1 MAFVAEWP
9 SGLGKGLQS
18 PVHGFDSRLRLFD
31 SSRLNGLSDAV
42 GYLLVT
48 RSDQRRNF
56 LERTSSAAVKGNPAG
71 ICRGM
76 VKIRRWVIGQRKKV
90 VWSEPKLPPYV
101 KINPDSP
108 PGAGEGLQPGDMS
121 MGAMAEEFLTADEGE
136 EETPPLED
144 APPV

>member
-1 MAFVAEWP
+1 
-9 SGLGKGLQS
+9 
-18 PVHGFDSRLRLFD
+18 
-31 SSRLNGLSDAV
+31 
-42 GYLLVT
+42 
-48 RSDQRRNF
+48 
-56 LERTSSAAVKGNPAG
+56 
-71 ICRGM
+71 M

-121 MGAMAEEFLTADEGE
+121 LGAMAEEFLTADEGE
-136 EETPPLED
+136 EETPLEE